1 MPESQ
6 EEWLPMTVAAK
17 KLGIS
22 YDKLSRLVRK
32 RAIKTKT
39 DIVDERVKFVE
50 IGEIKRVLHI
60 KD

>member
-1 MPESQ
+1 M
-6 EEWLPMTVAAK
+6 EEWMSMKQAAE

-32 RAIKTKT
+32 RAITTKT

-50 IGEIKRVLHI
+50 IGEIKRVLRI
-60 KD
+60 KN